1 MRIKTLNDVESFQP
15 LFSYKYKNSRN
26 HDKILSFSHY
36 KVNTRSRVTLN
47 EQISLKPMEKK
58 SFRSLEVT
66 DSSIILSQFIR
77 KLPAQE
83 REWVRGVS

>member
-1 MRIKTLNDVESFQP
+1 M
-15 LFSYKYKNSRN
+15 
-26 HDKILSFSHY
+26 
-36 KVNTRSRVTLN
+36 TLN

>member
-1 MRIKTLNDVESFQP
+1 MQKKLEELAEMADED
-15 LFSYKYKNSRN
+15 KYKNSRN
-26 HDKILSFSHY
+26 HDKILSFSRY